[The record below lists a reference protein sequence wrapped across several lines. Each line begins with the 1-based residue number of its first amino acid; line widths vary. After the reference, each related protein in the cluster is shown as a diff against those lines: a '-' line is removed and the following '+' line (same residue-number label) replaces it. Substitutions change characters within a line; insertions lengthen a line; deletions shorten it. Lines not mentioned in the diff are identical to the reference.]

1 VTNAQVTSVFTARE
15 TMVRTLKNI
24 ESSASRLD
32 RTFGSLR
39 GRVRSAFEFQV
50 VARGMQLFEQGVH
63 RVVTALPDLINRGEQ
78 WAATVGAM
86 IDATGMSAEQS
97 SELAAVQRALGGTAD
112 SLSRGFVALARS
124 VYTNRDAWKDMGVE
138 VATTRDGGVDAY
150 ETFQN
155 LRRAISTTG
164 NSLLSTAAAQKALGR
179 GGRDLLDLLNLT
191 DRQYR
196 ILAEDARRS
205 GLVMSDAA
213 ERAAEAWERA
223 RGRFQGVL
231 DGLGTKILTNLAPV
245 LTRFVDGFTTFVQ
258 SNMDQIV
265 RLVVGGANTILT
277 IVGDLLGIDMGK
289 WSFSETLGRI
299 GRETPQVGAGL
310 RDMSRAHK
318 ENADN
323 TRRGADAARAF
334 REQQQRLREELGKAY
349 GALYRT
355 QQQTTFF
362 GGMSNVEIELWRQ
375 AKAQRI
381 KDAEDRVSQARKALS
396 DHRQTM
402 ARMTEVTAR
411 AAGRMRR
418 DLGGVFKKDRG
429 GKGDGVFGDIDD
441 IIRDSTRTGLAISR
455 AIKTAIFGNEQTIQ
469 LGGGAPIKIGAP
481 GLIGTLQDTGRFL
494 GEVGGHIGRLNDLL
508 GGPAGLIAGVIG
520 LKLALP
526 LLGGK
531 GPGVIPGVMNPATLG
546 GLAGLAMV
554 GGPIGLWLVNQLNN
568 DRPFDPKRVGPDRP
582 MAPPNVRWPEA
593 TRLVRE
599 TGKEVASAIRG
610 VFTWTDPEPGAP
622 PAPGTSSGAI
632 PPSTRMPWDLIREQ
646 ADRIENMFPTPGAGV
661 GSPWELALKRAFDA
675 SNTGRAMV
683 NLPTDLG
690 NLSTTISALAA
701 VIGEGGGGGG
711 GGGGGTGLTQ
721 VTQRVSTLEN
731 QMNSG
736 APSFLTSRINTA
748 FSRINDPKKGLNAIS
763 DRLEQTRFQAIMD
776 GGSVDKRL
784 DAMNSLRIKG
794 DNAIKTVNKAQGQ
807 LLNAHEARIDR
818 LEERAGIGGPD
829 SRAQRRTAS
838 NSDQMV
844 SLLRDIRRELRGG
857 RSGAATSSLR
867 ATA

>member
-1 VTNAQVTSVFTARE
+1 VSNAQVTSVFTARE

-97 SELAAVQRALGGTAD
+97 SELAAVQRALGGTTD

-124 VYTNRDAWKDMGVE
+124 VYTSRDAWKDMGVE

-196 ILAEDARRS
+196 LLAEDARRS

-213 ERAAEAWERA
+213 ERSAEAWERA

-334 REQQQRLREELGKAY
+334 REQQQRLREELGKAH

-411 AAGRMRR
+411 AASRMRR

-429 GKGDGVFGDIDD
+429 GKGDGVFGDIGD

-494 GEVGGHIGRLNDLL
+494 GDVGGHISRLNDLL
-508 GGPAGLIAGVIG
+508 GGPQGLIAGVIG

-531 GPGVIPGVMNPATLG
+531 GPGVIPAVVNPTTLG
-546 GLAGLAMV
+546 ALGGLAMV

-610 VFTWTDPEPGAP
+610 LFTWSDPAP
-622 PAPGTSSGAI
+622 TTPPVPGTSNGTI
-632 PPSTRMPWDLIREQ
+632 PPSTRMPWDLLREQ
-646 ADRIENMFPTPGAGV
+646 ADRIEGALPPPGAGV
-661 GSPWELALKRAFDA
+661 NNPWVISLAAVFDRSKA
-675 SNTGRAMV
+675 GRSLV
-683 NLPTDLG
+683 DEVPVQLG
-690 NLSTTISALAA
+690 NIATSISALAA
-701 VIGEGGGGGG
+701 VLTPGGGGDLASL
-711 GGGGGTGLTQ
+711 TTRMAAAEAVNLTQ
-721 VTQRVSTLEN
+721 TNRLDGLASRVTTAESTN
-731 QMNSG
+731 RTQNSRLATLIQKTDTLAVG
-736 APSFLTSRINTA
+736 VNLAASINTA
-748 FSRINDPKKGLNAIS
+748 QNKQLGNVVR
-763 DRLEQTRFQAIMD
+763 
-776 GGSVDKRL
+776 
-784 DAMNSLRIKG
+784 
-794 DNAIKTVNKAQGQ
+794 VNKAQSNILADHGK
-807 LLNAHEARIDR
+807 RIAK
-818 LEERAGIGGPD
+818 LEGGRPGGPD
-829 SRAQRRTAS
+829 SSTAVRRTAS

-857 RSGAATSSLR
+857 RGGAATSSLR
-867 ATA
+867 ASA